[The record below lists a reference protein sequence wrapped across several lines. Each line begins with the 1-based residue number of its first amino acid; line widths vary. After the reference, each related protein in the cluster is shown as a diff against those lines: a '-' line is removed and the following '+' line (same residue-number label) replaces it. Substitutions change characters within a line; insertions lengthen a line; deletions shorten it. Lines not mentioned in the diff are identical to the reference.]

1 MNASNNVNSNQ
12 TKKELLN
19 VIMRLKKTQIFNMI
33 QDFNKKNMRNQRS
46 QNNQSLKQ
54 SVNQNKNKNKNQRS
68 QNNQSLKQSVNQ
80 NKNKNQRSQNNSRNM
95 SVNVTKE
102 PIKLNRKKLF
112 ELRTKNNFVHR
123 KQDNHAYNPNKA

>member
-1 MNASNNVNSNQ
+1 MNVSNNVNSNQ

-19 VIMRLKKTQIFNMI
+19 VITRLKKTQIFNMI
-33 QDFNKKNMRNQRS
+33 QDFNKKNIRNQRS

-54 SVNQNKNKNKNQRS
+54 SVNQNKNKNQRS

-80 NKNKNQRSQNNSRNM
+80 NKNKNQRSQNNSRNI

-102 PIKLNRKKLF
+102 PIKLTRKQLLEIKS
-112 ELRTKNNFVHR
+112 KNNFYHR
-123 KQDNHAYNPNKA
+123 KPDNNAYNP